1 MVAILAGV
9 AGAGVLGAAG
19 FAVVRA
25 GLPPPTR
32 SHHVAAHAAT
42 WLQSHR
48 LVLDELRIDGRQA
61 SGACLRGWRPRDGGR
76 PQRGSFLSLRPGT
89 VWFASSLRRVSLAR
103 GPRQPFVLG
112 RLETTAG
119 CTRGL
124 RDVLFA
130 ALQTGLDVGVT
141 TGQRAIALS
150 LPEVR
155 GERVTLYVSAQTYR
169 PLLAVAA
176 AGGHEVV
183 VHLRFVRATP
193 AVLARSHLL
202 PGSLRGDR
210 G

>member
-1 MVAILAGV
+1 MVAILVGV
-9 AGAGVLGAAG
+9 VGAGVLGAAG

-25 GLPPPTR
+25 GLPSPTR
-32 SHHVAAHAAT
+32 SQHVAARAAT

-48 LVLDELRIDGRQA
+48 LVRDEFRIDGRDVG
-61 SGACLRGWRPRDGGR
+61 GACLRGWRPRDGSR
-76 PQRGSFLSLRPGT
+76 PQRGSFLALEPGT
-89 VWFASSLRRVSLAR
+89 LWFGSSLRRVSLLH
-103 GPRQPFVLG
+103 GPAQPVVLG

-141 TGQRAIALS
+141 TGQRTIVLS

-155 GERVTLYVSAQTYR
+155 GERMTLYVSAQTYR
-169 PLLAVAA
+169 PLRAVAA
-176 AGGHEVV
+176 MAGHEVV
-183 VHLRFVRATP
+183 VHLSLVRATP
-193 AVLARSHLL
+193 AVLAHFHLL